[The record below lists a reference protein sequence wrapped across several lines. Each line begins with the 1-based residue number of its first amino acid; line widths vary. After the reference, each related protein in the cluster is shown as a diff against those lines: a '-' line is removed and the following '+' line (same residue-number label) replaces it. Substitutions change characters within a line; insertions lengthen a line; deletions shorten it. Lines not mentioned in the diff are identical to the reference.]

1 MKDPNQVR
9 SPLAM
14 VVLAL
19 LVEAPM
25 HAYRMQ
31 RLIRERGKD
40 TVVNVAQRN
49 SVYQALS
56 TLLRK
61 GLIRVRETIR
71 EGGRPERTLYE
82 ITEEGSATFYAWLRS
97 MLSTPVREFP
107 VFPAA
112 VSFMMV
118 LTPDDVARQLS
129 ARATALGEKLAASRA
144 AVKAAR
150 SNGLPRLFLLE
161 DEYRQAMMRAE
172 IDWLASVIADLRSK
186 KITWSKDWIRK
197 VAEAAERGPAV

>member
-1 MKDPNQVR
+1 
-9 SPLAM
+9 
-14 VVLAL
+14 
-19 LVEAPM
+19 
-25 HAYRMQ
+25 MQ
-31 RLIRERGKD
+31 EVPHGPGVDLGGRI
-40 TVVNVAQRN
+40 
-49 SVYQALS
+49 S

-61 GLIRVRETIR
+61 CLIRVRETVR

-82 ITEEGSATFYAWLRS
+82 ITDDGLATFYAWLRS
-97 MLSTPVREFP
+97 ILSTPVREFP

-118 LTPDDVARQLS
+118 LTPEDVARQLS

-150 SNGLPRLFLLE
+150 SKGLPRLFLLE

-172 IDWLASVIADLRSK
+172 IDWLASVIADLRSE

-197 VAEAAERGPAV
+197 VAEAVERDPPV

>member
-1 MKDPNQVR
+1 VNDRNQVR

-31 RLIRERGKD
+31 QLIRGRGKD

-61 GLIRVRETIR
+61 GLIRVRQTAR
-71 EGGRPERTLYE
+71 ASGRPERTVYE
-82 ITEEGSATFYAWLRS
+82 ITDQGSATFHSWLRS
-97 MLSTPVREFP
+97 MLSTPAREFP

-129 ARATALGEKLAASRA
+129 LRATALQEKLAASRA
-144 AVKAAR
+144 AMKAVR
-150 SNGLPRLFLLE
+150 SKGLPRLFLLE

-172 IDWLASVIADLRSK
+172 IDWLTSVIADLKSK
-186 KITWSKDWIRK
+186 KITWSKEWLRK
-197 VAEAAERGPAV
+197 IAQAERDFAV